1 MTGELYINGRFL
13 TRPMTGVERFAYHIC
28 KAMAAQQLPF
38 TIICPQARIQDCYD
52 VSELKIIH
60 FGRGHS
66 HLWEQCVL
74 PLFFIGKKDDVIVSF
89 TGLGPVLISHK
100 VMTIHDLSFL
110 EHPSWFSKTYYWWYK
125 IMTPLAVK
133 TSQHIITVSNYSKQ
147 EILRWYPFVRQD
159 HIHVTYNAADRQ
171 LFHPLPQAVKP
182 VERFMLAVA
191 SLDPR
196 KNFSRLVEAFA
207 AITDC
212 QLYIV
217 GSNHRAFNKED
228 HDAKSYNNIHY
239 LGRVSD
245 EELVRLYN
253 EAVGFISPSLYEG
266 FGLPL
271 LEAMS
276 CGCPVLASDI
286 PASREVCGNAALYFD
301 SHDTDAIRQAIVHF
315 LTLSDEDR
323 QALQTAGLENA
334 KRFSWTDAA
343 QAIINLVKGKSPS
356 DTI

>member
-1 MTGELYINGRFL
+1 M
-13 TRPMTGVERFAYHIC
+13 
-28 KAMAAQQLPF
+28 
-38 TIICPQARIQDCYD
+38 
-52 VSELKIIH
+52 
-60 FGRGHS
+60 
-66 HLWEQCVL
+66 
-74 PLFFIGKKDDVIVSF
+74 
-89 TGLGPVLISHK
+89 
-100 VMTIHDLSFL
+100 
-110 EHPSWFSKTYYWWYK
+110 
-125 IMTPLAVK
+125 
-133 TSQHIITVSNYSKQ
+133 
-147 EILRWYPFVRQD
+147 
-159 HIHVTYNAADRQ
+159 
-171 LFHPLPQAVKP
+171 
-182 VERFMLAVA
+182 
-191 SLDPR
+191 
-196 KNFSRLVEAFA
+196 
-207 AITDC
+207 
-212 QLYIV
+212 
-217 GSNHRAFNKED
+217 
-228 HDAKSYNNIHY
+228 
-239 LGRVSD
+239 SD

>member
-1 MTGELYINGRFL
+1 MIYVNGRFL
-13 TRPMTGVERFAYHIC
+13 TRPMTGVERYAYHIC
-28 KAMAAQQLPF
+28 KAMAELQLPF
-38 TIICPQARIQDCYD
+38 TIICPQGPLQDCYD
-52 VSELKIIH
+52 VNGLNIIR
-60 FGRGHS
+60 FGRGNS
-66 HLWEQCVL
+66 HLWEQCIL
-74 PLFFIGKKDDVIVSF
+74 PFFFIGKKDYVVFSF
-89 TGLGPVLISHK
+89 TGLGSVLIPHK

-110 EHPSWFSKTYYWWYK
+110 EHPGWFSKAYYWWYK
-125 IMTPLAVK
+125 MMTPLAVK
-133 TSQHIITVSNYSKQ
+133 TSQHIITVSDFSKQ
-147 EILRWYPFVRQD
+147 EILRWYPFVRPD
-159 HIHVTYNAADRQ
+159 HICVARNATDSRLFRQ
-171 LFHPLPQAVKP
+171 QAQDNKP
-182 VERFMLAVA
+182 AQRFMLAVA
-191 SLDPR
+191 SMDPR

-301 SHDTDAIRQAIVHF
+301 PHDTDAIRQAIVHF

>member
-1 MTGELYINGRFL
+1 
-13 TRPMTGVERFAYHIC
+13 
-28 KAMAAQQLPF
+28 
-38 TIICPQARIQDCYD
+38 
-52 VSELKIIH
+52 
-60 FGRGHS
+60 
-66 HLWEQCVL
+66 
-74 PLFFIGKKDDVIVSF
+74 
-89 TGLGPVLISHK
+89 
-100 VMTIHDLSFL
+100 
-110 EHPSWFSKTYYWWYK
+110 
-125 IMTPLAVK
+125 
-133 TSQHIITVSNYSKQ
+133 
-147 EILRWYPFVRQD
+147 
-159 HIHVTYNAADRQ
+159 
-171 LFHPLPQAVKP
+171 
-182 VERFMLAVA
+182 MLAVA

-286 PASREVCGNAALYFD
+286 PASREVCGHAALYFD
-301 SHDTDAIRQAIVHF
+301 PNDTDAIRQAIVHF